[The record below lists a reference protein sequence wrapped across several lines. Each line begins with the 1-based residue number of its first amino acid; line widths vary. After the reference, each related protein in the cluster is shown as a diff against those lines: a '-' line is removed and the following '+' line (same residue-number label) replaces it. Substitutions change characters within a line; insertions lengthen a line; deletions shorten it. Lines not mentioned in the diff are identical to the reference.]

1 MKFGW
6 YSSTRGWKPTVSQ
19 LFEVTVKVT
28 LPRTSRA
35 NQHEVFET
43 YAKPSP
49 QDIKD
54 AKKFAR
60 EPDFLLVATNES
72 KTSAAYPQKS
82 ERGKLYE
89 MDSDMRLRFGTANR
103 IPKADLAWLVK
114 CFLSINAD
122 GNWPSWEFS
131 SKRSSMEH
139 HGFRLRLN
147 AYGADIP
154 TAQALWFLQKNVHT
168 KRAEAPSYH
177 CTERNVL
184 SSDPTQLSKL

>member
-1 MKFGW
+1 MKFEW

-89 MDSDMRLRFGTANR
+89 MDSDMPTRAIEIWNR
-103 IPKADLAWLVK
+103 KP
-114 CFLSINAD
+114 
-122 GNWPSWEFS
+122 
-131 SKRSSMEH
+131 RSYNGLGLISEV
-139 HGFRLRLN
+139 FFVN
-147 AYGADIP
+147 
-154 TAQALWFLQKNVHT
+154 
-168 KRAEAPSYH
+168 
-177 CTERNVL
+177 
-184 SSDPTQLSKL
+184 